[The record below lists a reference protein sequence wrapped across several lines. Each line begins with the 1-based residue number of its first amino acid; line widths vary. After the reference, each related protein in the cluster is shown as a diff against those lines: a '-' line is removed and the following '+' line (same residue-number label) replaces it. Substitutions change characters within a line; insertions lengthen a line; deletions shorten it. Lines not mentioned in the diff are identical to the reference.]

1 MPGPAESPAEKIIR
15 YDGQGSQGREVEENE
30 SVTQRRVEPPLTG
43 YSVVDLSTG
52 IAGAY
57 CTKLLADGGADIVKI
72 ELPEGDP
79 LRRWSASG
87 ASVPDG
93 SDGALFS
100 FLAGAKHSVV
110 ADPDRERD
118 TALVNRLLAAADAV
132 VWSRGS
138 RLAEQP
144 DFTPHAIRARHPHLT
159 VTAIT
164 PFGLEGPWRDRAAT
178 EFTLQAWSGG
188 IIGLG
193 RGEQHRAPVFIGGQV
208 GEYLAG
214 AFASVATLASR
225 WRGIDG
231 GAGELV
237 DLSMLEAQILC
248 LTYYP
253 VTYYEMLGRPWR
265 DARRPTVPGVAQAKD
280 GLVDLG
286 CGTAQQWFDLCAMVG
301 HPEWIDENS
310 PLSITELANVY
321 SDEIFE
327 WIASTPADEIREL
340 TTAFRIPN
348 APVANGANVTSFDQ
362 FVARGSFVHNPRDG
376 FQQPDHPYRM
386 RPARLRPPHP
396 APRLGEHTEHYR
408 AAKLPVRPA
417 PTGAAKVLPLRG
429 LRVLDL
435 TTFWA
440 GPCGTHFLAM
450 LGAEVIHV
458 ESTRRP
464 DGTRL
469 IAGIP
474 TTEDRWW
481 EKSPIFQALNTNK
494 KGLTLDL
501 QHARG
506 REVLCR
512 LIETCDV
519 IVENFTPRVLDQIG
533 LDFAAVQSLRPD
545 AILMRM
551 PGFGL
556 DGPWRD
562 NPAFAYVIE
571 AASGV
576 SWLTGYPDRTPYDP
590 YSVGDP
596 NAGVHAVNAVLLALE
611 HRRRTGEG
619 VFVEAAMVDAALN
632 IAAEQVIEYSAYGA
646 LLERAGNR
654 GPSAAPQNLYRSADI
669 DEFGRL
675 DSWVAIAVATDD
687 HWARLCR
694 ALGAPSWADD
704 PALAT
709 GSGRHDHHDVID
721 DHLAAWCQARS
732 RDEIIATLWDAGV
745 PVAKVL
751 QPHRQTELA
760 QLRFRGF
767 FEEVDHPIG
776 DRARLSTVPMRLSG
790 GPQLFHTQPA
800 PMLGQHNHELLA
812 ELGMSTAEI
821 AELEAENIIG
831 TEPALRAAI

>member
-1 MPGPAESPAEKIIR
+1 MVAP
-15 YDGQGSQGREVEENE
+15 
-30 SVTQRRVEPPLTG
+30 VEPPLAG
-43 YSVVDLSTG
+43 YTVVDLSTG

-57 CTKLLADGGADIVKI
+57 CTKLLADGGADVIKV
-72 ELPEGDP
+72 EAPEGDP

-87 ASVPDG
+87 ARIPPDG
-93 SDGALFS
+93 DGALFS
-100 FLAGAKHSVV
+100 FLAGGKHSVV
-110 ADPDRERD
+110 ADAGEDAE
-118 TALVNRLLAAADAV
+118 LVNRLLASADAV
-132 VWSRGS
+132 VWSAGS
-138 RLAEQP
+138 KVAEHP
-144 DFTPHAIRARHPHLT
+144 EFSPHALHGRHPHLT

-188 IIGLG
+188 IVGLG
-193 RGEQHRAPVFIGGQV
+193 RGEQERAPVFVGGQA

-214 AFASVATLASR
+214 VYASVATLTSR
-225 WRGIDG
+225 CRRIDG
-231 GAGELV
+231 GAGELL
-237 DLSMLEAQILC
+237 DLSMLETQVLC

-253 VTYYEMLGRPWR
+253 VTYFELLGRPWR
-265 DARRPTVPGVAQAKD
+265 DTRRPTIPGVAQAKD

-301 HPEWIDENS
+301 HPEWIDEES

-321 SDEIFE
+321 ADEIFE
-327 WIASTPADEIREL
+327 WMAATPVDEIREL
-340 TTAFRIPN
+340 ASAFRIPN

-362 FVARGSFVHNPRDG
+362 FVERGSFVRNPGG
-376 FQQPDHPYRM
+376 FWQPSHPYRM
-386 RPARLRPPHP
+386 RPAQLRSPQP
-396 APRLGEHTEHYR
+396 APRLGEHSEHYR
-408 AAKLPVRPA
+408 TANLSPRPE
-417 PTGAAKVLPLRG
+417 PTGAAKPLPFNG
-429 LRVLDL
+429 LRVLDM

-474 TTEDRWW
+474 VTEDQWW
-481 EKSPIFQALNTNK
+481 EKSPIFEALNTNK

-501 QHARG
+501 QSSRG
-506 REVLCR
+506 RELLR
-512 LIETCDV
+512 DLIATCDV

-533 LDFAAVQSLRPD
+533 LDFAAVQSIRPD
-545 AILMRM
+545 AVMARM

-590 YSVGDP
+590 YSIGDP
-596 NAGVHAVNAVLLALE
+596 NAGVHALNAILLALE

-619 VFVEAAMVDAALN
+619 VFVEAAMVDAALS
-632 IAAEQVIEYSAYGA
+632 ISAEQVIEYSAYGA
-646 LLERAGNR
+646 LLERDGNH
-654 GPSAAPQNLYRSADI
+654 GPTAVPQNLYRSADI

-675 DSWVAIAVATDD
+675 DSWVAIAVATDEQ
-687 HWARLCR
+687 WEGLSR
-694 ALGAPSWADD
+694 ALGSPSWATD
-704 PALAT
+704 PALSTEA
-709 GSGRHDHHDVID
+709 GRRAHQDSID
-721 DHLAAWCQARS
+721 EHLAAWCENRT
-732 RDEIIATLWDAGV
+732 RDNIVATLWDAGV

-751 QPHRQTELA
+751 QPHRQTELE
-760 QLRFRGF
+760 QLTFRGF
-767 FEEVDHPIG
+767 FEEADHPVNG
-776 DRARLSTVPMRLSG
+776 RARLSTVPVRFSN
-790 GPQLFHTQPA
+790 GPRLFHAHPA
-800 PMLGQHNHELLA
+800 PTLGQHNHELLA
-812 ELGMSTAEI
+812 ELGLSPAEI
-821 AELEAENIIG
+821 ADLEAGGVIG
-831 TEPALRAAI
+831 VTPAMRSG